1 MEITITIPDAK
12 LNEFKTG
19 FLAQLPIPQ
28 IPIEEGSEGMKDAY
42 TELQWFKKHL
52 IEYAILEYRR
62 GKTKLA
68 REAALIDTNIL
79 G

>member
-1 MEITITIPDAK
+1 MEITITIPNAK

-28 IPIEEGSEGMKDAY
+28 VPIEEDSEEMENAY

-68 REAALIDTNIL
+68 REAAEIDTNIL
-79 G
+79 E